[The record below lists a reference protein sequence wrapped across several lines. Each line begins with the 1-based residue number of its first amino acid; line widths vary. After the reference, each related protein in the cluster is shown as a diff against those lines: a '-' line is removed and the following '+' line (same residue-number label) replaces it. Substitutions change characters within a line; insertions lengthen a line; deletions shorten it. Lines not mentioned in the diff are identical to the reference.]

1 MSYDSNIKYM
11 IDIICEAQ
19 QDKIDPETAKRWATQ
34 HLYEYDSY
42 NDIKDLAFHMGVTS
56 VEVAH
61 PSTVKASLIAL
72 MTKEMLKPFK
82 EEE

>member
-1 MSYDSNIKYM
+1 MSYESNIGYLS
-11 IDIICEAQ
+11 DIIWEAR
-19 QDKIDPETAKRWATQ
+19 KEEISPETAKRWATQ

-56 VEVAH
+56 VEVTH

>member
-1 MSYDSNIKYM
+1 MSYESNIGYLH
-11 IDIICEAQ
+11 DIIWEA
-19 QDKIDPETAKRWATQ
+19 KREKVSPETAKRWAAE

-42 NDIKDLAFHMGVTS
+42 NDIKDLAFHMGIAS

-61 PSTVKASLIAL
+61 PSTVRASLIAL
-72 MTKEMLKPFK
+72 MVKEMLKPFK